1 MAIERRNQVFVSST
15 YQDLTEER
23 QEVMQALL
31 ELDCIPSGMELFPAA
46 NDDQWTLIKRVI
58 DDCDYYIV
66 IIAGRYGSVSKEEII
81 YTEMEYRYAMSK
93 GKPIIGFVHKDPSKI
108 AAAKYETDPSK
119 QAKLA
124 NFRALVQEKLV
135 KFWES
140 PAELGSVVS
149 RILIRLIKDNPAVGW
164 VRGDNIGSDAARE
177 EILNLKRR
185 VEELEGEAS
194 RSLKVDPKNFELLS
208 RGLDAVDLSFILSVS
223 EDPDSYFS
231 RTNFKWDIKSNWE
244 QIFFN
249 VSPDLIDEATSSKF
263 GSVLASRFGDQHRDK
278 LLKFCDSKG
287 MLTRDSLYLT
297 NP

>member
-1 MAIERRNQVFVSST
+1 MAIERRHQVFVSST

-66 IIAGRYGSVSKEEII
+66 IIAGRYGSVSKEEIS

-149 RILIRLIKDNPAVGW
+149 RSLIRLIKDNPAVGW
-164 VRGDNIGSDAARE
+164 VRGDNISSDAARE

-249 VSPDLIDEATSSKF
+249 VSPDLIDEAT
-263 GSVLASRFGDQHRDK
+263 
-278 LLKFCDSKG
+278 
-287 MLTRDSLYLT
+287 
-297 NP
+297 